1 MDHRPASY
9 LVALEAAKAGV
20 SVIASAALA
29 STVHMQEM
37 VTTYAEATPS
47 GIAEALL
54 LVYKNEKIKGER
66 TQNGLLFLQNIHFN
80 QPLSLFKEI

>member
-1 MDHRPASY
+1 LYKRQ
-9 LVALEAAKAGV
+9 VQ
-20 SVIASAALA
+20 
-29 STVHMQEM
+29 MQEM
-37 VTTYAEATPS
+37 LTMYPEATPT

-66 TQNGLLFLQNIHFN
+66 AQNGLLFLQNIQFN